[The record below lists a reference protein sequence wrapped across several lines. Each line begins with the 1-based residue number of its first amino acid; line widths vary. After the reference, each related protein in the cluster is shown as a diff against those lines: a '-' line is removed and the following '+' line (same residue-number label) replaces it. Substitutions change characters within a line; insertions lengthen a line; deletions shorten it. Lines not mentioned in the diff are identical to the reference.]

1 MVSGMPEQRETVN
14 HILNY
19 PIGYLSAIEL
29 FTDNLVK
36 VVRDKVLVLYAVI
49 YIMWPQ
55 LPKVA
60 IIFFNSKKYFVWR
73 VIVHIYRAIIYLNLA
88 FYDFSPIISAQ

>member
-1 MVSGMPEQRETVN
+1 MVSGMPEQHETVN

-19 PIGYLSAIEL
+19 AIGYLSAIKL
-29 FTDNLVK
+29 FTDK

-55 LPKVA
+55 LPIVA
-60 IIFFNSKKYFVWR
+60 IIFFNSKKYFVLR
-73 VIVHIYRAIIYLNLA
+73 VHIYRAIIYLDLA